1 VTPTPTDP
9 ATDRA
14 ARDASPPDAAPP
26 PSPARGGLPP
36 DPDAYDSERN
46 RAARARGLSA
56 PYIAGGRDPEPEAG
70 IQEERRYLKLLL
82 IMVAV
87 IIIGGFVL
95 GIIANLM
102 DATGAA

>member
-1 VTPTPTDP
+1 VPE
-9 ATDRA
+9 
-14 ARDASPPDAAPP
+14 ASSPP
-26 PSPARGGLPP
+26 PSPVLLPP

-56 PYIAGGRDPEPEAG
+56 PYIAGGRDPEPEVG
-70 IQEERRYLKLLL
+70 IEEERRYLRLLL
-82 IMVAV
+82 IMVTT

-102 DATGAA
+102 NGAG

>member
-1 VTPTPTDP
+1 MAPDEPET
-9 ATDRA
+9 
-14 ARDASPPDAAPP
+14 SPPAP
-26 PSPARGGLPP
+26 PSPGLLPP

-56 PYIAGGRDPEPEAG
+56 PYIPGGRDPDPEAG
-70 IQEERRYLKLLL
+70 IQEERRYLRLLL
-82 IMVAV
+82 IMVAA

-102 DATGAA
+102 NAG